1 MLLYILLL
9 ALVIAIPAMGFRAY
23 YLRYKTRERLN
34 FGMSGRDSDIDD
46 VDLAAGDYGLTGND
60 RFVYYLAEYLSSAQG
75 SLLIFSLGCL
85 IAVIV
90 STITGKVF
98 TNLIFTALFG
108 GAILFLISKALL
120 RSNKNKRLTL
130 IKEELPN
137 ALQMTAAI
145 MESGLG
151 FEAAINHVIKESDL
165 KHPLYFDLSI
175 MSEAMKRGR
184 RRNEAL
190 RLWASRTSEQ
200 TVSDV
205 AAAMIQ
211 ADQTGSSLG
220 AVLKLHANTL
230 LRENEAAVMRRAERL
245 PIKML
250 MPMVFMILPAVM
262 LVAAGPSVNRIIQ
275 IFEDIMSKA

>member
-1 MLLYILLL
+1 MVLYLSLL
-9 ALVIAIPAMGFRAY
+9 ALLIAIPLIGFRAY

-34 FGMSGRDSDIDD
+34 FGMSARSNEVED
-46 VDLAAGDYGLTGND
+46 VNLAAGDYGLTGSD
-60 RFVYYLAEYLSSAQG
+60 RFFYYLAEYLSSPQG
-75 SLLIFSLGCL
+75 SMLIFALGCL
-85 IAVIV
+85 ISVIV
-90 STITGKVF
+90 SIVTGKVF
-98 TNLIFTALFG
+98 TNLVFTAVFG
-108 GAILFLISKALL
+108 GAILFLISKVLL
-120 RSNKNKRLTL
+120 RSSKNKRLLL

-151 FEAAINHVIKESDL
+151 FEAAITHVIRESDT

-175 MSEAMKRGR
+175 MSEAMQRGR

-190 RLWASRTSEQ
+190 RLWASRSSEQ

-230 LRENEAAVMRRAERL
+230 LRENEAATMRRAERL

-262 LVAAGPSVNRIIQ
+262 LVAAGPSVNRILQ
-275 IFEDIMSKA
+275 IFADIMARA

>member
-1 MLLYILLL
+1 MIFYLTLLVLL
-9 ALVIAIPAMGFRAY
+9 IAIPLLGFRGY
-23 YLRYKTRERLN
+23 YLRSKARERLN
-34 FGMSGRDSDIDD
+34 FGIRATDD
-46 VDLAAGDYGLTGND
+46 VSDVNLAAGDYGLTGNA
-60 RFVYYLAEYLSSAQG
+60 RFFYFLAEYLSTPQG
-75 SLLIFSLGCL
+75 TGLIFCLGCL
-85 IAVIV
+85 IAIII
-90 STITGKVF
+90 SLSTGKIL
-98 TNLIFTALFG
+98 TNLLFTALFG
-108 GAILFLISKALL
+108 GALLYLIAKMLL
-120 RSNKNKRLTL
+120 RANKNNRLAL
-130 IKEELPN
+130 IKNELPN

-151 FEAAINHVIKESDL
+151 FEASINHVIKEADL

-175 MSEAMKRGR
+175 MSEAMQRGR

-190 RLWASRTSEQ
+190 KLWASRTSEQ

-220 AVLKLHANTL
+220 SVLKHHADTL
-230 LRENEAAVMRRAERL
+230 LRENEAAIMRRAERL

-262 LVAAGPSVNRIIQ
+262 LVAAGPSVNRIMQ
-275 IFEDIMSKA
+275 IFAEIMSRA